1 MKYHGF
7 SENCYNHNGLYRK
20 IKAFALVFIL
30 VFDKFH
36 PKTSF
41 SASVAL

>member
-1 MKYHGF
+1 MKYHSL
-7 SENCYNHNGLYRK
+7 SENCYNHNGSYRK